1 MSDYRDLTIDLG
13 TTPNDDIEFN
23 TVGSELELIEFRAIQ
38 DLLREDYSLS
48 MDIQEISDT
57 MEDAGITLQDWVW
70 GSDMMIHEAIYEHL
84 SEEE

>member
-38 DLLREDYSLS
+38 DLLREDYNLS
-48 MDIQEISDT
+48 MDIEEISDT

>member
-38 DLLREDYSLS
+38 DLLREDYNLS
-48 MDIQEISDT
+48 MDIEEISDT

-70 GSDMMIHEAIYEHL
+70 GSDMMMHEAIYEHL